1 MPKSWRRFTPTD
13 SKIAFD
19 KNHAHSN
26 PETES
31 AVSSIFQ
38 YVKQAVIA
46 AKEYN
51 ALDFLPLRK
60 SLSGYRNDFK
70 GHLIGD
76 TRAGLN
82 VALLA
87 FPQGMAYALIA
98 GLPIQYGIYGSA
110 IAAMVAPVFAKSHYI
125 TLGPTNA
132 TSVMLLSAF
141 ASLGIVGSQML
152 SLVPLL
158 ILLVGLFIVV
168 GAYFKVANFVQY
180 ISRSVITGYI
190 TAAALLI
197 IANQIP
203 KALGL
208 NLASTEATFYDSL
221 TLIISSIDSIH
232 SITVGISL
240 STMVLYVSLNRFF
253 KTLPNVAICL
263 ITLSVFTALTIGQDA
278 DVAFLSGINAS
289 DWSLQ
294 VPSLSLSDIQLLASP
309 ALAIALLCTLEG
321 LSIGKSLAAKTGA
334 RLNGN
339 QAMFSIGMANIGC
352 AFFSG
357 MPASGSLTRSS
368 LSATSGG
375 RSVLTSYISGMI
387 VFIGAFVLG
396 PYTRFIPQSTLA
408 VLVIAIGISLLNKH
422 AIHIVTRSTKSD
434 AIVFGTTFISGL
446 LMPLDSAIYIGVGIS
461 IILFLK
467 KVARPEMVEYAFN
480 EQGYLAEVE
489 TPEQRSKPEVSIVHV
504 EGELFFGAADLFR
517 DQMRRICED
526 PNLKIVVLKMRNA
539 HNMDATAVMAL
550 EELLLYMADKNRY
563 LILSEVKVDLIRV
576 LQNSGL
582 YDTIEARNIFSDE
595 PSNPTLSTAKALK
608 RAKIHLGD
616 TAANV
621 SIYIDPVRDK
631 QKKGERV

>member
-1 MPKSWRRFTPTD
+1 M
-13 SKIAFD
+13 
-19 KNHAHSN
+19 
-26 PETES
+26 
-31 AVSSIFQ
+31 SSIFQ
-38 YVKQAVIA
+38 YVKQAAIA

-51 ALDFLPLRK
+51 VLDFLPLRK
-60 SLSGYRNDFK
+60 SLSGYQNDFK

-110 IAAMVAPVFAKSHYI
+110 IAAMVAPIFAKSHYI

-141 ASLGIVGSQML
+141 ASLGIVGTQML

-208 NLASTEATFYDSL
+208 NLVSNGATFYDSL
-221 TLIISSIDSIH
+221 TLIVSSIDSIH
-232 SITVGISL
+232 WITVGISL
-240 STMVLYVSLNRFF
+240 STMVLYASLNRFF

-263 ITLSVFTALTIGQDA
+263 ITLSVLTALTIGQDA
-278 DVAFLSGINAS
+278 EVAFLSGINAS

-294 VPSLSLSDIQLLASP
+294 VPSLSLTDIQLLASP
-309 ALAIALLCTLEG
+309 ALAIALLCILEG

-375 RSVLTSYISGMI
+375 RSVLASYISGVI

-422 AIHIVTRSTKSD
+422 AIRIVTRSTKSD
-434 AIVFGTTFISGL
+434 AIVFSTTFISGL

-489 TPEQRSKPEVSIVHV
+489 TPEQRSTSEVSIVHV

-526 PNLKIVVLKMRNA
+526 PNLKIVILKMRNA

-550 EELLLYMADKNRY
+550 EELLLYMAEKKRY
-563 LILSEVKVDLIRV
+563 LILSEVKADLIRV

-582 YDTIEARNIFSDE
+582 YDTIEARNIFTDE

-608 RAKIHLGD
+608 RAKTHLGD
-616 TAANV
+616 TIANV

-631 QKKGERV
+631 QKKSERV

>member
-1 MPKSWRRFTPTD
+1 M
-13 SKIAFD
+13 
-19 KNHAHSN
+19 
-26 PETES
+26 
-31 AVSSIFQ
+31 SSIFQ
-38 YVKQAVIA
+38 YLKQAAIA

-51 ALDFLPLRK
+51 GLDFFPLRK
-60 SLSGYRNDFK
+60 SLSGYQNDFK
-70 GHLIGD
+70 GHLVGD
-76 TRAGLN
+76 TRAGFN

-110 IAAMVAPVFAKSHYI
+110 IAAMVAPIFAKSHYI

-141 ASLGIVGSQML
+141 ASLGIAGTQML

-158 ILLVGLFIVV
+158 ILMVGLFVVV

-208 NLASTEATFYDSL
+208 SLPRKGATFYDSI
-221 TLIISSIDSIH
+221 TLIASSIETVH
-232 SITVGISL
+232 WITVGISL
-240 STMVLYVSLNRFF
+240 VTVVLYVWLDRFF
-253 KTLPNVAICL
+253 KALPNVAICL
-263 ITLSVFTALTIGQDA
+263 VTLSLLAALTVGHDTG
-278 DVAFLSGINAS
+278 VAFLSGINAA
-289 DWSLQ
+289 DWSFQ
-294 VPSLSLSDIQLLASP
+294 APALSLANIQLLASP
-309 ALAIALLCTLEG
+309 ALAIALLCILEG
-321 LSIGKSLAAKTGA
+321 ISIGKSLAAKTGA
-334 RLNGN
+334 RLNAN
-339 QAMFSIGMANIGC
+339 QAMFSIGMANISC

-375 RSVLTSYISGMI
+375 RSVLASYISGAI

-396 PYTRFIPQSTLA
+396 PYTRFIPQCTLA

-422 AIHIVTRSTKSD
+422 AIRIVTRSTKSD
-434 AIVFGTTFISGL
+434 AIVFGSTFISGL
-446 LMPLDSAIYIGVGIS
+446 LMPLDMAIYIGVGIS

-467 KVARPEMVEYAFN
+467 KVARPEMIEYAFN
-480 EQGYLAEVE
+480 QEGYLAEVE
-489 TPEQRSKPEVSIVHV
+489 TPEQRSTPEVSIVHV

-550 EELLLYMADKNRY
+550 EELLLYMAEKKRY
-563 LILSEVKVDLIRV
+563 LILSEVKTDLIRV
-576 LQNSGL
+576 LKNSGI
-582 YDTIEARNIFSDE
+582 YDTIEARNIFTDE

-616 TAANV
+616 TLANV

-631 QKKGERV
+631 QKKGEHI

>member
-1 MPKSWRRFTPTD
+1 MTF
-13 SKIAFD
+13 F
-19 KNHAHSN
+19 
-26 PETES
+26 
-31 AVSSIFQ
+31 IF
-38 YVKQAVIA
+38 
-46 AKEYN
+46 
-51 ALDFLPLRK
+51 
-60 SLSGYRNDFK
+60 
-70 GHLIGD
+70 
-76 TRAGLN
+76 
-82 VALLA
+82 
-87 FPQGMAYALIA
+87 
-98 GLPIQYGIYGSA
+98 
-110 IAAMVAPVFAKSHYI
+110 
-125 TLGPTNA
+125 
-132 TSVMLLSAF
+132 
-141 ASLGIVGSQML
+141 
-152 SLVPLL
+152 
-158 ILLVGLFIVV
+158 
-168 GAYFKVANFVQY
+168 
-180 ISRSVITGYI
+180 ITGYI

-208 NLASTEATFYDSL
+208 NLVSNGATFYDSL
-221 TLIISSIDSIH
+221 TLIVSSIDSIH
-232 SITVGISL
+232 WITVGISL
-240 STMVLYVSLNRFF
+240 STMVLYASLNRFF

-263 ITLSVFTALTIGQDA
+263 ITLSVLTALTIGQDA
-278 DVAFLSGINAS
+278 EVAFLSGINAS

-294 VPSLSLSDIQLLASP
+294 VPSLSLTDIQLLASP
-309 ALAIALLCTLEG
+309 ALAIALLCILEG

-375 RSVLTSYISGMI
+375 RSVLSSYISGVI

-422 AIHIVTRSTKSD
+422 AIRIVTRSTKSD
-434 AIVFGTTFISGL
+434 AIVFSTTFLSGL

-480 EQGYLAEVE
+480 KQGYLAEVE
-489 TPEQRSKPEVSIVHV
+489 MPEQRNTSEVSIVHV

-526 PNLKIVVLKMRNA
+526 PNLKIVILKMRNA

-550 EELLLYMADKNRY
+550 EELLLYMAEKKRY
-563 LILSEVKVDLIRV
+563 LILSEVKADLIRV

-582 YDTIEARNIFSDE
+582 YDTIEARNIFTDE

-608 RAKIHLGD
+608 RAKTHLGD
-616 TAANV
+616 TIANV

-631 QKKGERV
+631 QKKSERV

>member
-1 MPKSWRRFTPTD
+1 M
-13 SKIAFD
+13 
-19 KNHAHSN
+19 
-26 PETES
+26 
-31 AVSSIFQ
+31 SSIFQ

-46 AKEYN
+46 AREYN
-51 ALDFLPLRK
+51 GLDFFPLRE
-60 SLSGYRNDFK
+60 SLSGYQNDFK
-70 GHLIGD
+70 SHLLGD

-110 IAAMVAPVFAKSHYI
+110 IAGMVAPIFAKSHYI

-141 ASLGIVGSQML
+141 ASLGIAGTQML
-152 SLVPLL
+152 NLVPLL
-158 ILLVGLFIVV
+158 ILMVGLFVV
-168 GAYFKVANFVQY
+168 AGAYFKVANFVQY

-203 KALGL
+203 KVLGL
-208 NLASTEATFYDSL
+208 SLPRKGATFYDSII
-221 TLIISSIDSIH
+221 LIASSIQTIH
-232 SITVGISL
+232 WITVGISL
-240 STMVLYVSLNRFF
+240 FTVVMYVWLNRFF
-253 KTLPNVAICL
+253 KALPNVAICL
-263 ITLSVFTALTIGQDA
+263 ITLSLLAALTVGHDTG
-278 DVAFLSGINAS
+278 VAFLSGINAA
-289 DWSLQ
+289 DWSFQ
-294 VPSLSLSDIQLLASP
+294 APSLSLANIQLLASP
-309 ALAIALLCTLEG
+309 ALAIALLCILEG
-321 LSIGKSLAAKTGA
+321 ISIGKSLAAKTGA
-334 RLNGN
+334 RLDAN

-357 MPASGSLTRSS
+357 MPASGSLTRST

-375 RSVLTSYISGMI
+375 CTVLTSYISGAI

-408 VLVIAIGISLLNKH
+408 VLVIAIGISLINKH
-422 AIHIVTRSTKSD
+422 AIRIVTRSTKSD

-446 LMPLDSAIYIGVGIS
+446 LMPLDMAIYIGVGIS

-467 KVARPEMVEYAFN
+467 KVARPEMIEYAFN
-480 EQGYLAEVE
+480 EEGYLAEVK
-489 TPEQRSKPEVSIVHV
+489 TPEQRSMPEVSIVHV
-504 EGELFFGAADLFR
+504 EGELFFGAAELFR

-539 HNMDATAVMAL
+539 HNMDATAMMAL

-563 LILSEVKVDLIRV
+563 LILSEVKSDLIRV
-576 LQNSGL
+576 LQNSGV
-582 YDTIEARNIFSDE
+582 YDSIEARNIFTDE

-608 RAKIHLGD
+608 RAKAHLGD
-616 TAANV
+616 NVAKV

>member
-1 MPKSWRRFTPTD
+1 
-13 SKIAFD
+13 
-19 KNHAHSN
+19 
-26 PETES
+26 
-31 AVSSIFQ
+31 VSSIFQ
-38 YVKQAVIA
+38 YLKQAAIA

-51 ALDFLPLRK
+51 GLDFFPLRK
-60 SLSGYRNDFK
+60 SLSGYQNDFK
-70 GHLIGD
+70 GHLVGD
-76 TRAGLN
+76 TRAGFN

-110 IAAMVAPVFAKSHYI
+110 IAAMVAPIFAKSHYI

-141 ASLGIVGSQML
+141 ASLGIAGTQML

-158 ILLVGLFIVV
+158 ILMVGLFVVV

-203 KALGL
+203 TALGL
-208 NLASTEATFYDSL
+208 SLPRKGATFYDSI
-221 TLIISSIDSIH
+221 TLIASSIETVH
-232 SITVGISL
+232 WITVGISL
-240 STMVLYVSLNRFF
+240 VTVVLYVWLDRFF
-253 KTLPNVAICL
+253 KALPNVAICL
-263 ITLSVFTALTIGQDA
+263 VTLSLLAALTVGHDTG
-278 DVAFLSGINAS
+278 VAFLSGINAA
-289 DWSLQ
+289 DWSFQ
-294 VPSLSLSDIQLLASP
+294 APALSLANIQLLASP
-309 ALAIALLCTLEG
+309 ALAIALLCILEG
-321 LSIGKSLAAKTGA
+321 ISIGKSLAAKTGA
-334 RLNGN
+334 RLNAN
-339 QAMFSIGMANIGC
+339 QAMFSIGMANISC

-375 RSVLTSYISGMI
+375 RSVLASYISGAI

-396 PYTRFIPQSTLA
+396 PYTRFIPQCTLA

-422 AIHIVTRSTKSD
+422 AIRIVTRSTKSD
-434 AIVFGTTFISGL
+434 AIVFGSTFISGL
-446 LMPLDSAIYIGVGIS
+446 LMPLDMAIYIGVGIS

-467 KVARPEMVEYAFN
+467 KVARPEMIEYAFN
-480 EQGYLAEVE
+480 QEGYLAEVE
-489 TPEQRSKPEVSIVHV
+489 TPEQRSTPEVSIVHV

-550 EELLLYMADKNRY
+550 EELLLYMAEKKRY
-563 LILSEVKVDLIRV
+563 LILSEVKTDLIRV
-576 LQNSGL
+576 LKNSGI
-582 YDTIEARNIFSDE
+582 YDTIEARNIFTDE

-608 RAKIHLGD
+608 RAKTHLGN
-616 TAANV
+616 TVANV

-631 QKKGERV
+631 QKKGEHI

>member
-1 MPKSWRRFTPTD
+1 M
-13 SKIAFD
+13 
-19 KNHAHSN
+19 
-26 PETES
+26 
-31 AVSSIFQ
+31 SSIFQ
-38 YVKQAVIA
+38 YLKQAAIA

-51 ALDFLPLRK
+51 GLDFFPLRK
-60 SLSGYRNDFK
+60 SLSGYQNDFK
-70 GHLIGD
+70 GHLVGD
-76 TRAGLN
+76 TRAGFN

-110 IAAMVAPVFAKSHYI
+110 IAAMVAPIFAKSHYI

-141 ASLGIVGSQML
+141 ASLGIAGTQML

-158 ILLVGLFIVV
+158 ILMVGLFVVV

-208 NLASTEATFYDSL
+208 SLPRKGATFYDSII
-221 TLIISSIDSIH
+221 LIASSIETIH
-232 SITVGISL
+232 WITVGISL
-240 STMVLYVSLNRFF
+240 FTVVLYVWLDRFF
-253 KTLPNVAICL
+253 KALPNVAICL
-263 ITLSVFTALTIGQDA
+263 VTLSLLAALTVGHDTG
-278 DVAFLSGINAS
+278 VAFLSGINAA
-289 DWSLQ
+289 DWSFQ
-294 VPSLSLSDIQLLASP
+294 APALSLANIQLLASP
-309 ALAIALLCTLEG
+309 ALAIALLCILEG
-321 LSIGKSLAAKTGA
+321 ISIGKSLAAKTGA
-334 RLNGN
+334 RLNAN
-339 QAMFSIGMANIGC
+339 QAMFSIGMANISC

-375 RSVLTSYISGMI
+375 RSVLASYISGAI

-396 PYTRFIPQSTLA
+396 PYTRFIPQCTLA

-422 AIHIVTRSTKSD
+422 AIRIVTRSTKSD
-434 AIVFGTTFISGL
+434 AIVFGSTFISGL
-446 LMPLDSAIYIGVGIS
+446 LMPLDMAIYIGVGIS

-467 KVARPEMVEYAFN
+467 KVARPEMIEYAFN
-480 EQGYLAEVE
+480 QEGYLAEVE
-489 TPEQRSKPEVSIVHV
+489 TPEQRSTPEVSIVHV

-550 EELLLYMADKNRY
+550 EELLLYMAEKKRY
-563 LILSEVKVDLIRV
+563 LILSEVKTDLIRV
-576 LQNSGL
+576 LKNSGI
-582 YDTIEARNIFSDE
+582 YDTIEARNIFTDE

-608 RAKIHLGD
+608 RAKIHLGN
-616 TAANV
+616 TVANV

-631 QKKGERV
+631 QKKGEHI

>member
-1 MPKSWRRFTPTD
+1 M
-13 SKIAFD
+13 
-19 KNHAHSN
+19 
-26 PETES
+26 
-31 AVSSIFQ
+31 SSIFQ
-38 YVKQAVIA
+38 YVKQAAIA

-51 ALDFLPLRK
+51 VLDFLPLRK
-60 SLSGYRNDFK
+60 SLSGYQNDFK

-110 IAAMVAPVFAKSHYI
+110 IAAMVAPIFAKSHYI

-141 ASLGIVGSQML
+141 ASLGIVGTQML

-208 NLASTEATFYDSL
+208 NLVSNGATFYDSL
-221 TLIISSIDSIH
+221 TLIVSSIDSIH
-232 SITVGISL
+232 WITVGISL
-240 STMVLYVSLNRFF
+240 STMVLYASLNRFF

-263 ITLSVFTALTIGQDA
+263 ITLSVLTALTIGQDA
-278 DVAFLSGINAS
+278 EVAFLSGINAA

-294 VPSLSLSDIQLLASP
+294 VPSLSLTDIQLLASP
-309 ALAIALLCTLEG
+309 ALAIALLCILEG

-352 AFFSG
+352 AIFSG

-375 RSVLTSYISGMI
+375 RSVLASYISGVI

-422 AIHIVTRSTKSD
+422 AIRIVTRSTKSD
-434 AIVFGTTFISGL
+434 AIVFSTTFISGL

-489 TPEQRSKPEVSIVHV
+489 TPEQRSTSEVSIVHV

-550 EELLLYMADKNRY
+550 EELLLYMAEKKRY
-563 LILSEVKVDLIRV
+563 LILSEVKADLIRV

-582 YDTIEARNIFSDE
+582 YDTIEARNIFTDE

-608 RAKIHLGD
+608 RAKTHLGD
-616 TAANV
+616 TVANV

>member
-1 MPKSWRRFTPTD
+1 M
-13 SKIAFD
+13 
-19 KNHAHSN
+19 
-26 PETES
+26 
-31 AVSSIFQ
+31 SSIFQ
-38 YVKQAVIA
+38 YLKQAAIA

-51 ALDFLPLRK
+51 GLDFFPLRK
-60 SLSGYRNDFK
+60 SLSGYQNDFK
-70 GHLIGD
+70 GHLVGD
-76 TRAGLN
+76 TRAGFN

-110 IAAMVAPVFAKSHYI
+110 IAAMVAPIFAKSHYI

-141 ASLGIVGSQML
+141 ASLGIAGTQML

-158 ILLVGLFIVV
+158 ILMVGLFVVV

-208 NLASTEATFYDSL
+208 SLPRKGATFYDSI
-221 TLIISSIDSIH
+221 TLIASSIETVH
-232 SITVGISL
+232 WITVGISL
-240 STMVLYVSLNRFF
+240 VTVVLYVWLDRFY
-253 KTLPNVAICL
+253 KALPNVAICL
-263 ITLSVFTALTIGQDA
+263 VTLSLLAALTVGHDTG
-278 DVAFLSGINAS
+278 VAFLSGINAA
-289 DWSLQ
+289 DWSFQ
-294 VPSLSLSDIQLLASP
+294 APALSLANIQLLASP
-309 ALAIALLCTLEG
+309 ALAIALLCILEG
-321 LSIGKSLAAKTGA
+321 ISIGKSLAAKTGA
-334 RLNGN
+334 RLNAN
-339 QAMFSIGMANIGC
+339 QAMFSIGMANISC

-375 RSVLTSYISGMI
+375 RSVLASYISGAI

-422 AIHIVTRSTKSD
+422 AIRIVTRSTKSD
-434 AIVFGTTFISGL
+434 AIVFVSTFISGL
-446 LMPLDSAIYIGVGIS
+446 LMPLDMAIYIGVGIS

-467 KVARPEMVEYAFN
+467 KVARPEMIEYAFN
-480 EQGYLAEVE
+480 QEGYLAEVE
-489 TPEQRSKPEVSIVHV
+489 TPEQRSTPEVSIVHV

-550 EELLLYMADKNRY
+550 EELLLYMAEKKRY
-563 LILSEVKVDLIRV
+563 LILSEVKTDLIRV
-576 LQNSGL
+576 LKNSGI
-582 YDTIEARNIFSDE
+582 YDTIEARNIFTDE

-616 TAANV
+616 TVANV

-631 QKKGERV
+631 QKKGEHI

>member
-1 MPKSWRRFTPTD
+1 
-13 SKIAFD
+13 
-19 KNHAHSN
+19 
-26 PETES
+26 
-31 AVSSIFQ
+31 VSSIFQ

-46 AKEYN
+46 AREYN
-51 ALDFLPLRK
+51 GLDFFPLRE
-60 SLSGYRNDFK
+60 SLSGYQNDFK
-70 GHLIGD
+70 GHLLGD

-110 IAAMVAPVFAKSHYI
+110 IAGMVAPIFAKSHYI

-141 ASLGIVGSQML
+141 ASLGIAGTQML
-152 SLVPLL
+152 NLVPLL
-158 ILLVGLFIVV
+158 ILMVGLFVV
-168 GAYFKVANFVQY
+168 AGAYFKVANFVQY

-203 KALGL
+203 KVLGL
-208 NLASTEATFYDSL
+208 SLPRKGATFYDSII
-221 TLIISSIDSIH
+221 LIASSIETVH
-232 SITVGISL
+232 WITVGISL
-240 STMVLYVSLNRFF
+240 VTVVMYVWLNRFF
-253 KTLPNVAICL
+253 KALPNVAICL
-263 ITLSVFTALTIGQDA
+263 ITLSLLAALTVGHDTG
-278 DVAFLSGINAS
+278 VAFLSGINAA
-289 DWSLQ
+289 DWSFQ
-294 VPSLSLSDIQLLASP
+294 APSLSLANIQLLASP
-309 ALAIALLCTLEG
+309 ALAIALLCILEG
-321 LSIGKSLAAKTGA
+321 ISIGKSLAAKTGA
-334 RLNGN
+334 RLDAN

-357 MPASGSLTRSS
+357 MPASGSLTRST
-368 LSATSGG
+368 LSATSG
-375 RSVLTSYISGMI
+375 SCTVLASYISGVI

-422 AIHIVTRSTKSD
+422 AIRIVTRSTKSD
-434 AIVFGTTFISGL
+434 AIVFGATFISGL
-446 LMPLDSAIYIGVGIS
+446 LMPLDMAIYIGVGIS

-467 KVARPEMVEYAFN
+467 KVARPEMIEYAFN
-480 EQGYLAEVE
+480 EEGYLAEVK
-489 TPEQRSKPEVSIVHV
+489 TPEQRSMPEVSIVHV
-504 EGELFFGAADLFR
+504 EGELFFGAAELFR

-539 HNMDATAVMAL
+539 HNMDATAMMAL

-563 LILSEVKVDLIRV
+563 LILSEVKTDLIRV
-576 LQNSGL
+576 LQNSGV
-582 YDTIEARNIFSDE
+582 YDSIEARNIFTDE

-608 RAKIHLGD
+608 RAKAHLGD
-616 TAANV
+616 DVAKV

-631 QKKGERV
+631 QKKGERI

>member
-1 MPKSWRRFTPTD
+1 M
-13 SKIAFD
+13 
-19 KNHAHSN
+19 
-26 PETES
+26 
-31 AVSSIFQ
+31 SSIFQ
-38 YVKQAVIA
+38 YVKQAAIA

-51 ALDFLPLRK
+51 VLDFLPLRK

-70 GHLIGD
+70 GHLLGD

-110 IAAMVAPVFAKSHYI
+110 IAAMVAPIFAKSHYI

-141 ASLGIVGSQML
+141 ASLGIVGTQML

-208 NLASTEATFYDSL
+208 NLVSNGATFYDSL
-221 TLIISSIDSIH
+221 TLIVSSIDSIH
-232 SITVGISL
+232 WITVGISL
-240 STMVLYVSLNRFF
+240 STMVLYASLNRFF

-263 ITLSVFTALTIGQDA
+263 ITLSVLTALTIGQDA
-278 DVAFLSGINAS
+278 EVAFLSGINAA

-294 VPSLSLSDIQLLASP
+294 VPSLSLTDIQLLASP
-309 ALAIALLCTLEG
+309 ALAIALLCILEG

-352 AFFSG
+352 AIFSG

-375 RSVLTSYISGMI
+375 RSVLASYISGVI

-422 AIHIVTRSTKSD
+422 AIRIVTRSTKSD
-434 AIVFGTTFISGL
+434 AIVFSTTFISGL

-489 TPEQRSKPEVSIVHV
+489 TPEQRSTSEVSIVHV

-550 EELLLYMADKNRY
+550 EELLLYMAEKKRY
-563 LILSEVKVDLIRV
+563 LILSEVKADLIRV

-582 YDTIEARNIFSDE
+582 YDTIEARNIFTDE

-608 RAKIHLGD
+608 RAKTHLGD
-616 TAANV
+616 TVANV

>member
-1 MPKSWRRFTPTD
+1 M
-13 SKIAFD
+13 
-19 KNHAHSN
+19 
-26 PETES
+26 
-31 AVSSIFQ
+31 SSIFQ
-38 YVKQAVIA
+38 YVKQAAIA

-51 ALDFLPLRK
+51 VLDFLPLRK

-70 GHLIGD
+70 GHLLGD

-141 ASLGIVGSQML
+141 ASLGIVGTQML

-208 NLASTEATFYDSL
+208 NLVSNGATFYDSL
-221 TLIISSIDSIH
+221 TLIVSSIDSIH
-232 SITVGISL
+232 WITVGISL
-240 STMVLYVSLNRFF
+240 STMVLYASLNRFF

-263 ITLSVFTALTIGQDA
+263 ITLSVLTALTIGQDA
-278 DVAFLSGINAS
+278 EVAFLSGINAA

-294 VPSLSLSDIQLLASP
+294 VPSLSLTDIQLLASP
-309 ALAIALLCTLEG
+309 ALAIALLCILEG

-375 RSVLTSYISGMI
+375 RSVLSSYISGVI

-422 AIHIVTRSTKSD
+422 AIRIVTRSTKSD
-434 AIVFGTTFISGL
+434 AIVFSTTFLSGL

-480 EQGYLAEVE
+480 KQGYLAEVE
-489 TPEQRSKPEVSIVHV
+489 MPEQRNTSEVSIVHV

-526 PNLKIVVLKMRNA
+526 PNLKIVILKMRNA

-550 EELLLYMADKNRY
+550 EELLLYMAEKKRY
-563 LILSEVKVDLIRV
+563 LILSEVKADLIRV

-582 YDTIEARNIFSDE
+582 YDTIEARNIFTDE

-608 RAKIHLGD
+608 RAKTHLGD
-616 TAANV
+616 TIANV

-631 QKKGERV
+631 QKKSERV